1 MAFCKRLISYITQDT
16 IIATLST
23 TLSAANV
30 QLILGI
36 LLAISEVLGADPRV
50 KANGIV
56 SFVLLQVKNYL
67 ASKKTN

>member
-1 MAFCKRLISYITQDT
+1 MTTAFLL
-16 IIATLST
+16 ATLTGS
-23 TLSAANV
+23 LSAANV

-56 SFVLLQVKNYL
+56 SFVLLQVRNYL
-67 ASKKTN
+67 ANRKAN

>member
-1 MAFCKRLISYITQDT
+1 MTTAFLL
-16 IIATLST
+16 ATLT
-23 TLSAANV
+23 GNLSVVNV

-56 SFVLLQVKNYL
+56 SFILLQVQNYL
-67 ASKKTN
+67 RNRKN